1 MVKKAEIH
9 CHIEGAASPD
19 LVVAQARRY
28 GEDPSGF
35 IEGGAYVW
43 NDFTSFLAAYDFAA
57 ALFHPLDK
65 ERLQHLSKN
74 EVKLIK

>member
-35 IEGGAYVW
+35 IEGAAYV
-43 NDFTSFLAAYDFAA
+43 
-57 ALFHPLDK
+57 
-65 ERLQHLSKN
+65 
-74 EVKLIK
+74 